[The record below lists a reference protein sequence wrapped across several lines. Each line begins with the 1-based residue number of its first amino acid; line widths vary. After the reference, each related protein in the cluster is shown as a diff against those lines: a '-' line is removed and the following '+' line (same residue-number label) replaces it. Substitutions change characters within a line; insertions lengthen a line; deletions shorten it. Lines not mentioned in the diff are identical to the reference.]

1 MSSPKP
7 LGMLNGEVEK
17 KKNTKQQE
25 QELCNSFYP
34 VSRHFSILPYPVT
47 GFISGNFFS
56 ESLRTLTNP
65 KEYEVP

>member
-7 LGMLNGEVEK
+7 SVTPSGEVEK
-17 KKNTKQQE
+17 NKQTKQQE

-34 VSRHFSILPYPVT
+34 VNRHFSILPYPVT
-47 GFISGNFFS
+47 GFIQETTS

-65 KEYEVP
+65 KDCEVL